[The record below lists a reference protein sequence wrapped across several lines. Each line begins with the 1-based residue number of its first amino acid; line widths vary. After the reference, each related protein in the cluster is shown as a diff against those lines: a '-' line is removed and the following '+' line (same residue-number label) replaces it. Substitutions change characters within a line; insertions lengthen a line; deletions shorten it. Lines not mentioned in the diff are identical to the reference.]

1 MKKLAI
7 ITDSASGVSNEYAET
22 HDIKVLPM
30 TVIIDGVAY
39 REGVDATT
47 EEIYEKLSVSGEG
60 AKTSQPT
67 IGEFIEVYEGIE
79 QDDRYDA
86 IIAIHASSDLTGTY
100 QSSLSASKE
109 STKPVIVIDSS
120 RGSYPLHRMIELAV
134 ESRETD
140 ETLEALKG
148 RIESVIGESQIY
160 ILPKSFNQMRKSGRV
175 SASQSMLAS
184 LLNIQ
189 ISLEFDGGKI
199 VIGEKV
205 RTKRKMT
212 QLIMNKLERHV
223 EDDGVKTIAILYAGA
238 KSLTEE
244 WVTRLEDKFHAV
256 VFVFQPFVPV
266 AGVHTGHGTVAF
278 SFVKNM

>member
-7 ITDSASGVSNEYAET
+7 ITDTASGITKELAEK

-47 EEIYEKLSVSGEG
+47 EEIFEKLAVSGEG

-67 IGEFIEVYEGIE
+67 IGEFIEVYEDIE
-79 QDDRYDA
+79 QDARYDSV
-86 IIAIHASSDLTGTY
+86 IAIHASSDLTGTY
-100 QSSLSASKE
+100 QSSLSAS
-109 STKPVIVIDSS
+109 SSCAKPVSVIDSL
-120 RGSYPLHRMIELAV
+120 RGSYPMYKMIEVAI

-140 ETLEALKG
+140 ETLDELSS
-148 RIESVIGESQIY
+148 RIHEISRNSQLY
-160 ILPKSFNQMRKSGRV
+160 ILPKSFDQLRKSGRV

-189 ISLEFDGGKI
+189 LQLEFDGGKV

-205 RTKRKMT
+205 RTKRKMS
-212 QLIMNKLERHV
+212 QLVLSKLERHI
-223 EDDGVKTIAILYAGA
+223 EEDGVKTIAILYAGA
-238 KSLTEE
+238 KSLTDE
-244 WVTRLEDKFHAV
+244 WAATLKERFGSVEL
-256 VFVFQPFVPV
+256 VFQPFVPV

-278 SFVKNM
+278 GYIKNM

>member
-7 ITDSASGVSNEYAET
+7 ITDSASGVSNEFAAT

-39 REGVDATT
+39 REGIDATT
-47 EEIYEKLSVSGEG
+47 EEIYEKLKVSGEG

-67 IGEFIEVYEGIE
+67 IGEFIEMYESIE
-79 QDDRYDA
+79 KDDRYDA
-86 IIAIHASSDLTGTY
+86 IIAIHASSELTGTY
-100 QSSLSASKE
+100 QSSLSAAEECK
-109 STKPVIVIDSS
+109 KPSVVIDSS
-120 RGSYPLHRMIELAV
+120 RGSYPLHKMIELAV

-140 ETLEALKG
+140 ESLESLATRVKD
-148 RIESVIGESQIY
+148 VISDSQIY

-175 SASQSMLAS
+175 STSQSMLAS

-205 RTKRKMT
+205 RTKRKMSN
-212 QLIMNKLERHV
+212 LIMDKLEGHV
-223 EDDGVKTIAILYAGA
+223 KNDGVKTIAVLYAGA
-238 KSLTEE
+238 KIISDE
-244 WVTRLEDKFHAV
+244 WVEKLHAKFDSIELV
-256 VFVFQPFVPV
+256 IQPFVPV
-266 AGVHTGHGTVAF
+266 AGVHTGHGTIAF